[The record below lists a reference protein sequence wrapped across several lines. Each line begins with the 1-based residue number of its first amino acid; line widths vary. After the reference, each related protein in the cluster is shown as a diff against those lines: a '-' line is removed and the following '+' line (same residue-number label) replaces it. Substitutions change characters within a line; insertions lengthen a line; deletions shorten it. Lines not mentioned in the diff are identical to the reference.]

1 MIDQQILDDIDEAL
15 ARKEIKRA
23 EVVLARLLRGK
34 DFKSEERAALLV
46 RRARARLEGARP
58 DDALEDL
65 QTALALDETLD
76 EDVRA
81 RVLRGDIYFARFE
94 LAPFGF
100 ADRTDTDTARAC
112 YENVLATVSE
122 HPLISWVHYQLGRI
136 LLSEN
141 KVESAAVHFQ
151 KAIAVPPYPPNIHAF
166 CYERLGFIELFEH
179 RQAESALRYFNLAI
193 ENYPSSDDP
202 GWLIQLYLRI
212 SRAYLELG
220 RHQEALDIGRRAL
233 RGIQDGS
240 TYRAALPEAHFALG
254 EVLSTM
260 PGSEAEA
267 IEHYLRFLQSSK
279 RPLGIDVTWS
289 QVHETIGNLSFRL
302 ERYQQ
307 AIVSYEKA
315 LEFNPYHPWEVNL
328 RYQIARCHYRMR
340 DYERTVEAI
349 EKMKKTA
356 DSDNAPITDWRV
368 YNLLGNAN
376 FALEKYRSAAEAYRR
391 AIELATPSAAGL
403 EKTHIYLRFSEELMR
418 SPN

>member
-1 MIDQQILDDIDEAL
+1 MIDPQILEDIDEAL

-23 EVVLARLLRGK
+23 EVVLARLLRSK
-34 DFKSEERAALLV
+34 NYTNQERAALLV

-65 QTALALDETLD
+65 QTAFALDDSQEKDIRT
-76 EDVRA
+76 RI
-81 RVLRGDIYFARFE
+81 LRGDIYFARFE

-100 ADRTDTDTARAC
+100 ADRADTDMARAC
-112 YENVLATVSE
+112 YEEVLASAPD
-122 HPLISWVHYQLGRI
+122 HLHISWVYYQLGRI

-141 KVESAAVHFQ
+141 NVEQAVRHFQ
-151 KAIAVPPYPPNIHAF
+151 KAIEVPAYPPNIHAF
-166 CYERLGFIELFEH
+166 SYERLGFIALFEH
-179 RQAESALRYFNLAI
+179 RQAEKALEYFNRAI
-193 ENYPSSDDP
+193 ETYPAADDP

-220 RHQEALDIGRRAL
+220 RHQEALDTARRAL

-240 TYRAALPEAHFALG
+240 TNRSVLPEAHFALG
-254 EVLSTM
+254 EVLSAM
-260 PGSEAEA
+260 QGNEAEA

-279 RPLGIDVTWS
+279 RPPGIDVTWS

-307 AIVSYEKA
+307 AITAYEKA

-328 RYQIARCHYRMR
+328 RYQIARCYYRMR
-340 DYERTVEAI
+340 DYERAADAI

-356 DSDNAPITDWRV
+356 EGENAPMTDWRV
-368 YNLLGNAN
+368 YNLLGNAY

-391 AIELATPSAAGL
+391 AIELAPSSAAGL
-403 EKTHIYLRFSEELMR
+403 EKAHIYLRFSEELMR